1 VPVPLARWIGAGS
14 WAVLVTAC
22 APAGRPRARPAAEQQ
37 AMRRLRTSVVLCR
50 RRALAAEGSD
60 EAGRWREPSLLVAL
74 RTAGEAGAWGRSSRQ
89 NAVLAV
95 PRRGRV
101 RLLLL
106 R

>member
-1 VPVPLARWIGAGS
+1 
-14 WAVLVTAC
+14 VLVTAC
-22 APAGRPRARPAAEQQ
+22 APAGRPRARPAAEHE
-37 AMRRLRTSVVLCR
+37 AMRRLRTRVARCR

-74 RTAGEAGAWGRSSRQ
+74 RTAGEAKAWGQAVRQ

-101 RLLLL
+101 RLVLL